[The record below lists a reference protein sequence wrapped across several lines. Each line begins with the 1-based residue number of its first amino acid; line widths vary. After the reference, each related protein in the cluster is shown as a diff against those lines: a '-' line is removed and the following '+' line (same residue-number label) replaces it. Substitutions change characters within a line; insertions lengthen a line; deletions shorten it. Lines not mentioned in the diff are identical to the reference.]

1 MIPDQFL
8 CVRSLRGY
16 LFSFRCLL
24 ISVIALLGISLNVQ
38 AQTESFSV
46 KIEGESY
53 TSMYGIQTE
62 ATTDIGG
69 GSNVGYINNNDWMS
83 YGGVVVDI
91 PRSGAYKI
99 TYRVASASNSGVL
112 QLRDANTNAQIDR
125 QLIPKTG
132 GWQTWK
138 SIEKIVNLNEG
149 IQAFTIYA
157 EVGNFN
163 FNWFKIES
171 VDHFPE
177 SVSAQIDAENYTTM
191 YGIKIESTTD
201 DSSGFSV
208 GYIDNNDWISYGSNL
223 VLIPRTETYKVTY
236 RVASLNGGG
245 IIQLR
250 DVNTGA
256 QIDRV
261 LVPKT
266 NGWQTWQSVE
276 SIINLNQGVQ
286 GFTIHAEVGKFNF
299 NWFKIESIPQSSG
312 ASSFAHSIS
321 SNVSSFLALSSVTS
335 SISSSL
341 SSATSSSAL
350 SSSVVS
356 SSSVSSA
363 VVSPSVASN
372 AASTPSLSTPT
383 VNLIS
388 PADLNGTGGEKY
400 YVGESFTRYINASA
414 SDSDGSVVKID
425 YYINDV
431 FYISSSGSASI
442 VFWNPSD
449 PGIYSVYVIATDNSG
464 LTTKSVTRNFYIT
477 PANGS
482 PLAVLKTP
490 ASTSDVCEVGKPFT
504 IGGLVY
510 SGTANVTKVE
520 FKANGQVVG
529 TDLNLTTDPNRTFS
543 WTPASAGVYPIIMS
557 AYDQSGRVSHTS
569 SVSVTCSSVNT
580 SSSIASSSVASS
592 SAAISSAPLSS
603 VQSSSAPASSSVSS
617 IDPATLPKIEL
628 IIPEAGGV
636 DNYPLN
642 QKAFLSAR
650 LVNAAGAQWKDA
662 GGVVP
667 KVSFYIDGYEK
678 IGEVIGDGAKL
689 EWTPPAQGV
698 YVIHAEIVLS
708 GYKVK
713 SRTGALNIVQPAGH
727 PTVRLSNIH
736 KDGQTHNLGSQIS
749 IAAYASDDSTITKV
763 GFYANNVL
771 ITEVPTTPNAYVYH
785 DWLPSTPGSYKLVAR
800 AYDNSG
806 NVSISKAVELF
817 FVNPATQSS
826 SSSSSSSVAAVT
838 IGAPLTPIEYFDLGS
853 QVWMSGQVRTATG
866 QYRYSNSSIP
876 SIDFFANETQVYSG
890 ARGDGDAVSWQ
901 PAAVGAYEI
910 YSTARLENN
919 EVIKSPTAIAV
930 VKKNGAPRV
939 YLTSPQINNLLLPAG
954 ETLTLAADAV
964 DSDGG
969 TIRALTFYVDIYDAS
984 GLNKIGSTSYPKNSA
999 PYSINVGPFAADA
1012 VFKVYVLAEDN
1023 SGLQSVSST
1032 KVIRYT
1038 GVAVNSSSSSS
1049 VASELEV
1056 ELASPH
1062 QGAVDNYASG
1072 QVVPLSARLFN
1083 TSGLL
1088 HKDTD
1093 GSFPKVTFIADDYE
1107 TLGQSTADGSLVNW
1121 IPPVPGIYTIKAI
1134 AELKNGTKFVSKVG
1148 SVNVAGPAGYP
1159 SVSFMSG
1166 VIRNGMRF
1174 LTTNSGIGLAV
1185 NSSDNGSVAK
1195 VVFYANNQLLKE
1207 VLASSGAFVYQDW
1220 KPTVAG
1226 SYQLKAVAFDNS
1238 GNSATSRTVEI
1249 FVDEPSV
1256 SSSSSTSSSGSATAM
1271 RTWLDLGSPNR
1282 RTTEY
1287 YTLGSGNPYPF
1298 YATAKLE
1305 INGVSQVI
1313 YNLNGSKIQSDFY
1326 SNGAKLSTVNPQ
1338 PVHTMQ
1344 NWMPSSAGTYEIT
1357 AQAPLENGDRL
1368 VSDTGVLVV
1377 SQTGAPRVN
1386 LSSPQ
1391 NSKQIYYSG
1400 TAISLSASANDSD
1413 GGTISRV
1420 DFSINGTVISDTS
1433 APYTVSH
1440 FLGSPGN
1447 YDVFATAYDNAGLSQ
1462 KSVVRTINVSP
1473 VPRNSSSSSSS
1484 VASNLEIEL
1493 TAPLQGMVD
1502 NYQSGQSVALS
1513 ARLFDA
1519 SGVLYKNPEDGS
1531 IVNVSFIADDY
1542 DVLLQTGNGFNSTWV
1557 PPVPGIYTI
1566 KAIAQL
1572 KNGTKFTSK
1581 VGSVNVFPV
1590 AGYPSV
1596 SFMNGVLRNGM
1607 RFLTTN
1613 SGIGL
1618 AVNASDDGSVTK
1630 VAYYANNQLITEVL
1644 ASSGAFVYQDW
1655 KPTVAGSYK
1664 LKAVAFDNSGNST
1677 TSRTVEIFVD
1687 APGASSSSTGS
1698 SSSVATMKTWLDL
1711 GSPNRRTTEYYNLG
1725 SSNPYPFDATAKLE
1739 INGVNQILYNGNGT
1753 KIQSEFYGNG
1763 VKLPTVNPQPVHT
1776 MQNWTPPSAGTYEIT
1791 AQAQLENGDR
1801 LVSDTGVLVVSQ
1813 KGAPRV
1819 SLTSPENSKQIYY
1832 SGAEILLAASAS
1844 DSDGGSI
1851 TKVEFSLNG
1860 TVITDTTAPYTASYR
1875 AGAPGT
1881 YEVFVKAYDN
1891 SALTQQTGV
1900 RTINV
1905 VALPNNA
1912 SSASSSSAG
1921 VNATFEL
1928 TVPQQDTVV
1937 NYKSGEIVYLASV
1950 LSGINGAVFKDTNG
1964 QPAKVTFI
1972 ADNYEVLVTGST
1984 ADGNYIG
1991 WTPSVPG
1998 IYTIKAVAELLDGT
2012 KFTSRPSAI
2021 NVAAPTGH
2029 PVINFDGLPLRNGL
2043 RYVTNSS
2050 VYLSAYAKDDG
2061 SLTKVAFYINGQL
2074 IKEFTPAAGTAE
2086 FVASTSDWKPV
2097 AAAKYKFKAV
2107 ATDNNGNSTTSRSL
2121 EFVVEAP
2128 GAHSS
2133 SSAPALKSW
2142 LDFTS
2147 HHPLKPNYFDK
2158 ASSYPWSF
2166 LAVAKLDVAATGTI
2180 EELFNGNGSKVA
2192 SEFYRNG
2199 VKLQTT
2205 KYEPANNMMHA
2216 WTPPAVGTYE
2226 VTAQAQLENGDR
2238 LVSDYGTVVVYQKG
2252 APRVSFASPAFFGE
2266 RMVADWFGPFVN
2278 VADSDGGSIVKVSFY
2293 LSDVNQP
2300 LDETRPPVY
2309 VATTSPYQH
2318 WIGGSVSGYGKYQI
2332 KAVAEDNSGLKTST
2346 AIREFILDPSTPI
2359 TSTSSSRS
2367 SSSLAGSNSS
2377 SSLVSNSLSSSSV
2390 LGVGSTSSL
2399 SSLSSRSSSLIS
2411 TSASS
2416 SLLAT
2421 TSSSSWSSSSQSS
2434 SMPSISSSSTP
2445 NLRMVAAGPY
2455 SGSGECVI
2463 DGNNMTCTGA
2473 AANNAPAAGSLVNP
2487 QWVSLSDTYACV
2499 LHKPGAQNVLLCWS
2513 GSKPLHQVSNL
2524 LDPITVAV
2532 TNEFGCAQ
2540 RNPQEAYCWN
2550 QYDYDAVG
2558 NTVTP
2563 QYQNPALVTDRL
2575 CWVNT
2580 SRVLECVPN
2589 ILAPDNGVEG
2599 EVLPFTPIGL
2609 SVGGELEMFP
2619 YACAIS
2625 DKRLVCKGDPFG
2637 ISFSALI
2644 DYTISAGSAYSFK
2657 QVSTGY
2663 NQVCTLQQT
2672 SLGQSKVE
2680 CWDASGTLKTDT
2692 PTTLVKPVQVSAGV
2706 NRTCVIDEGQKK
2718 CW

>member
-1 MIPDQFL
+1 MSYSGTVVNIPRTGTYRIVYRVAGTIATGVIQLRDANTDAILNRTTTPKTATYQTWMSVQQFVHL
-8 CVRSLRGY
+8 NKGAQAFKIYAEQGKFNINWFSIESVDDSADLPSVAFSSL
-16 LFSFRCLL
+16 
-24 ISVIALLGISLNVQ
+24 
-38 AQTESFSV
+38 
-46 KIEGESY
+46 IEAEAY
-53 TSMYGIQTE
+53 TSMNGI
-62 ATTDIGG
+62 ALDTTLDDGGGQNIGG
-69 GSNVGYINNNDWMS
+69 IVDNEWTS
-83 YGGVVVDI
+83 Y
-91 PRSGAYKI
+91 SGAEINIPKTGSYKI
-99 TYRVASASNSGVL
+99 TYRVASVNSTGVI
-112 QLRDANTNAQIDR
+112 QLRNAANETMLDR
-125 QLIPKTG
+125 VFVPQTGAWQLWVSVESTVTLDKGPLGFKIFAEG
-132 GWQTWK
+132 GYF
-138 SIEKIVNLNEG
+138 NL
-149 IQAFTIYA
+149 
-157 EVGNFN
+157 
-163 FNWFKIES
+163 NWFKIES
-171 VDHFPE
+171 ADG
-177 SVSAQIDAENYTTM
+177 SASSSSSSSQIAASPVP
-191 YGIKIESTTD
+191 IKIEAESYSKMLGVAKETTTD
-201 DSSGFSV
+201 V
-208 GYIDNNDWISYGSNL
+208 GGGQNVGSLGGSDWISYSNL
-223 VLIPRTETYKVTY
+223 INIPETGTYKVTY
-236 RVASLNGGG
+236 RVASTNATCG
-245 IIQLR
+245 IELR
-250 DVNTGA
+250 NAITGALIDTASVPNTGA
-256 QIDRV
+256 
-261 LVPKT
+261 
-266 NGWQTWQSVE
+266 WQTWTNVE
-276 SIINLNQGVQ
+276 RDVAFAKNQYRFNL
-286 GFTIHAEVGKFNF
+286 VGKSGPCNL
-299 NWFKIESIPQSSG
+299 NWFKIEPTFELPLIIESS
-312 ASSFAHSIS
+312 
-321 SNVSSFLALSSVTS
+321 
-335 SISSSL
+335 
-341 SSATSSSAL
+341 TSSS
-350 SSSVVS
+350 
-356 SSSVSSA
+356 
-363 VVSPSVASN
+363 
-372 AASTPSLSTPT
+372 
-383 VNLIS
+383 I
-388 PADLNGTGGEKY
+388 
-400 YVGESFTRYINASA
+400 
-414 SDSDGSVVKID
+414 
-425 YYINDV
+425 
-431 FYISSSGSASI
+431 ASI
-442 VFWNPSD
+442 
-449 PGIYSVYVIATDNSG
+449 A
-464 LTTKSVTRNFYIT
+464 
-477 PANGS
+477 
-482 PLAVLKTP
+482 
-490 ASTSDVCEVGKPFT
+490 
-504 IGGLVY
+504 
-510 SGTANVTKVE
+510 
-520 FKANGQVVG
+520 Q
-529 TDLNLTTDPNRTFS
+529 
-543 WTPASAGVYPIIMS
+543 
-557 AYDQSGRVSHTS
+557 
-569 SVSVTCSSVNT
+569 SSVNT
-580 SSSIASSSVASS
+580 SSSFSSVASS
-592 SAAISSAPLSS
+592 ATTSSARSSS
-603 VQSSSAPASSSVSS
+603 VQSSSVPSSSSVSS

-628 IIPEAGGV
+628 VIPEAGGV

-650 LVNAAGAQWKDA
+650 LVNAAGTQWKDA
-662 GGVVP
+662 GGLVP

-678 IGEVIGDGAKL
+678 IGEVIGDGTKL

-708 GYKVK
+708 GYNVK

-736 KDGQTHNLGSQIS
+736 KNGQIHNLGSQIS
-749 IAAYASDDSTITKV
+749 IAAYASDDSAITKV

-785 DWLPSTPGSYKLVAR
+785 DWLPSAPGSYKLVAR

-826 SSSSSSSVAAVT
+826 SSASSSSVAAVT

-890 ARGDGDAVSWQ
+890 ARGDGYAVSWQ

-919 EVIKSPTAIAV
+919 EVIKSPAAIAV

-954 ETLTLAADAV
+954 ERLTLAADAA

-969 TIRALTFYVDIYDAS
+969 TISALTFYVDIYDAS
-984 GLNKIGSTSYPKNSA
+984 GLHKIGSTSYPKNSA
-999 PYSINVGPFAADA
+999 PYSVDVGPFAADA
-1012 VFKVYVLAEDN
+1012 VFKVYVLAQDN

-1032 KVIRYT
+1032 KVVRYT

-1062 QGAVDNYASG
+1062 QGTVDNYASG

-1107 TLGQSTADGSLVNW
+1107 TLGQSTADGSVVNW

-1134 AELKNGTKFVSKVG
+1134 AELKNGTKFISKVG

-1159 SVSFMSG
+1159 SVSFMNG

-1238 GNSATSRTVEI
+1238 GNSTTSRTVEI
-1249 FVDEPSV
+1249 FVDAPVV
-1256 SSSSSTSSSGSATAM
+1256 SSSSSSSSSATTM

-1282 RTTEY
+1282 RATEY
-1287 YTLGSGNPYPF
+1287 YTLGSSNPYPF
-1298 YATAKLE
+1298 DATAKLE
-1305 INGVSQVI
+1305 INGVSQVV
-1313 YNLNGSKIQSDFY
+1313 YNRNGSKIQSEFY
-1326 SNGAKLSTVNPQ
+1326 SNGVKLSTVNPQ

-1462 KSVVRTINVSP
+1462 KSVVRTINVIP

-1581 VGSVNVFPV
+1581 VGSVNVFPL

-1596 SFMNGVLRNGM
+1596 SFMNGVIRNGM

-1687 APGASSSSTGS
+1687 APGASSSGTGS

-1776 MQNWTPPSAGTYEIT
+1776 MQNWIPPSTGTYEIT

-1819 SLTSPENSKQIYY
+1819 SLTSPENSRQIYY

-1881 YEVFVKAYDN
+1881 YQVFVKAYDN
-1891 SALTQQTGV
+1891 SGLTQQTGV
-1900 RTINV
+1900 RIINV
-1905 VALPNNA
+1905 ITVPVNA
-1912 SSASSSSAG
+1912 SSASSSSVAS
-1921 VNATFEL
+1921 TTRFEL
-1928 TVPQQDTVV
+1928 TGPQQETTS
-1937 NYKSGEIVYLASV
+1937 NYKIGDQVPLSAV
-1950 LSGINGAVFKDTNG
+1950 LSDQNGVVFKDTDG
-1964 QPAKVTFI
+1964 SFPKVAFV
-1972 ADNYEVLVTGST
+1972 ADTYETLAIGT
-1984 ADGNYIG
+1984 ADGNVVS
-1991 WTPSVPG
+1991 WMPTVPG
-1998 IYTIKAVAELLDGT
+1998 VYAVKAIAELKSGV
-2012 KFTSRPSAI
+2012 KFTSKLGAI
-2021 NVAAPTGH
+2021 NVAAATGY
-2029 PVINFDGLPLRNGL
+2029 PIINFDGIPVYSGQRA
-2043 RYVTNSS
+2043 VVNST
-2050 VYLSAYAKDDG
+2050 VYINAYAKDDG
-2061 SLTKVAFYINGQL
+2061 SLSKISYYIDEQL
-2074 IKEFTPAAGTAE
+2074 IKEFPLSVAE
-2086 FVASTSDWKPV
+2086 TSVQFGWKPT
-2097 AAAKYKFKAV
+2097 ATGSYKFKAV
-2107 ATDNNGNSTTSRSL
+2107 AVDNNGNSTTSRTL
-2121 EFVVEAP
+2121 VFIVHEMVNPPVP
-2128 GAHSS
+2128 GSTHTT
-2133 SSAPALKSW
+2133 KSW
-2142 LDFTS
+2142 LDFSS
-2147 HHPLKPNYFDK
+2147 HPPFKPRYFDK
-2158 ASSYPWSF
+2158 TSLYPYTF
-2166 LAVAKLDVAATGTI
+2166 LATAKLDISETLYASGSSQ
-2180 EELFNGNGSKVA
+2180 ELFNSNGTKIQ
-2192 SEFYRNG
+2192 SEFYGNG
-2199 VKLQTT
+2199 VKLPTI
-2205 KYEPANNMMHA
+2205 KYTPAENTMHG
-2216 WTPPAVGTYE
+2216 WTPVSTGAYE
-2226 VTAQAQLENGDR
+2226 VTAQAQLENGER
-2238 LVSDYGTVVVYQKG
+2238 LVSEAGVMIVTHKG
-2252 APRVSFASPAFFGE
+2252 APRITFATPSYSGQRFTAE
-2266 RMVADWFGPFVN
+2266 LFGPFVN
-2278 VADSDGGSIVKVSFY
+2278 AADSDGGTITKVSFY

-2300 LDETRPPVY
+2300 LDETKPATA
-2309 VATTSPYQH
+2309 VATTAPYQL
-2318 WIGGSVSGYGKYQI
+2318 WLDFAARGYGKYQI
-2332 KAVAEDNSGLKTST
+2332 KAIAEDNSGLKTAT
-2346 AIREFILDPSTPI
+2346 GVREFIIEPSGPV
-2359 TSTSSSRS
+2359 TSNSSASRS
-2367 SSSLAGSNSS
+2367 SSSFANSNSS
-2377 SSLVSNSLSSSSV
+2377 SSLVGTNSSSSSSL

-2399 SSLSSRSSSLIS
+2399 SSLSSRSSSS
-2411 TSASS
+2411 VY
-2416 SLLAT
+2416 
-2421 TSSSSWSSSSQSS
+2421 TSSSSSLSSSSRSS
-2434 SMPSISSSSTP
+2434 SLHSSSSSSAP
-2445 NLRMVAAGPY
+2445 NVRMVATGPY
-2455 SGSGECVI
+2455 SGSGECTI
-2463 DGNNMTCTGA
+2463 DGNNLICTGA
-2473 AANNAPAAGSLVNP
+2473 AANNAPVAGSLVNP
-2487 QWVSLSDTYACV
+2487 QWVSLSDAYACV
-2499 LHKPGAQNVLLCWS
+2499 LHKPSTQNVLLCWS
-2513 GSKPLHQVSNL
+2513 DNKPLHQVTNL

-2550 QYDYDAVG
+2550 QYNAVG
-2558 NTVTP
+2558 NTVTA
-2563 QYQNPALVTDRL
+2563 QYQKSAVVTDRL

-2580 SRVLECVPN
+2580 SRVFECVPN

-2680 CWDASGTLKTDT
+2680 CWDASGALKTNT